1 MPTANREPEALLQR
15 LFDAFGE
22 ERWDEYPE
30 ILAEDLVAHEN
41 GEEIRGLDEQLAF
54 EKEYKQSNPDAEI
67 TVEEMATSG
76 NTVFCRGIAAEGGV
90 HLLCAHVEDVKIV
103 EFWVLS
109 E

>member
-1 MPTANREPEALLQR
+1 MPTDGDRPEAVLQR
-15 LFDAFGE
+15 LFDAFAD

-30 ILAEDLVAHEN
+30 ILADDIVAHEN

-54 EKEYKQSNPDAEI
+54 EKEFKQSHPGAE
-67 TVEEMATSG
+67 VAVKEMASSG
-76 NTVFCRGIAAEGGV
+76 NTVFSRGKAPGGGT
-90 HLLCAHVEDVKIV
+90 HLLCAHVEDGKIT